1 MANRLTT
8 NVPNINRSL
17 QSPNF
22 ISQGL
27 AGVSQRDSDYHFTG
41 CEFTANVPVSGFYY
55 PYLNGYQTLSER
67 DFTNTTSNHMIPS
80 SQFNILKVDYEN
92 GDNEVELKV
101 LYSFENDINKSNI
114 KYTTTISPNEIFYRN
129 YPVENKYF
137 SVEIKNKTEGVI
149 ATGQGRTTLSRY
161 TQYNTPAQSNDV
173 INHNRL
179 VNLERDTNDFLQDV
193 ILGRFSDI
201 RKDDRLGV
209 LDKVLSLEQTVWNN
223 ASAFDF
229 TSNTLR
235 NCEIL
240 STSVS
245 DLGAVDVSG
254 LGVADTIVNET
265 VFLNGTNPVA
275 LTLNYKAITDL
286 RTNNSTNVGQITVR
300 DSSSLDVMN
309 VMDAKAG
316 RSTSLVYS
324 PNVSDTSGKAIIL
337 DMNINGVAGLI
348 NEPKLSIYKVDRT
361 KNKQTLL
368 HKDLTY
374 DNVVNKNIEL
384 NTLINGGDI
393 VYGEVSSNALSGSLG
408 HTSYSATMNV
418 VEYDN

>member
-8 NVPNINRSL
+8 NVPKLNRSL
-17 QSPNF
+17 QSNNF
-22 ISQGL
+22 ISQGYT
-27 AGVSQRDSDYHFTG
+27 GVSQRDSDYHFNG

-55 PYLNGYQTLSER
+55 PYLNNYQTLVER
-67 DFTNTTSNHMIPS
+67 DFTNTASNAMMAS

-101 LYSFENDINKSNI
+101 LYSFEDDINKSTAR
-114 KYTTTISPNEIFYRN
+114 YTTRIAPNEVFYRN

-137 SVEIKNKTEGVI
+137 SIELENKSEGVI
-149 ATGQGRTTLSRY
+149 ASGKGRTTLSRY

-193 ILGRFSDI
+193 ILGRFTDI
-201 RKDDRLGV
+201 RKDSRIGIMNE
-209 LDKVLSLEQTVWNN
+209 VLSLDQTLWNDQQ
-223 ASAFDF
+223 AFNF

-235 NCEIL
+235 NCEIF
-240 STSVS
+240 SSNPIDTETVK
-245 DLGAVDVSG
+245 VFG
-254 LGVADTIVNET
+254 LGTADTIVNEVIT
-265 VFLNGTNPVA
+265 LAGTTPVV
-275 LTLNYKAITDL
+275 LTLNYKAITDM
-286 RTNNSTNVGQITVR
+286 RANKKNFGKIIIR
-300 DSSSLDVMN
+300 DADNLETMN
-309 VMDAKAG
+309 VMDARAG

-324 PNVSDTSGKAIIL
+324 PNVSDTSGKAIVL

-348 NEPKLSIYKVDRT
+348 NEPQLNIYKVGRD
-361 KNKQTLL
+361 KQVETLL

-374 DNVVNKNIEL
+374 DNVLNKNLTL
-384 NTLINGGDI
+384 NALVNGGDI

-408 HTSYSATMNV
+408 HTSYSATINV